1 MLVRRVVTSFMFLF
15 FVAAGTVAVSAQWRQ
30 LGTKEVDYRV
40 DHDTINVGL
49 LRGDF
54 RRVKLQV
61 RNAPIRIQR
70 MVITYR
76 NGQTQNV
83 QLRNLIRAGGETR
96 AINLSGNERVIRKV
110 DLWYQSAS
118 MGRRKARVTLLG
130 RD

>member
-1 MLVRRVVTSFMFLF
+1 MFLF

-30 LGTKEVDYRV
+30 LGSKEVDYRV
-40 DHDTINVGL
+40 DRDTITVGL

-61 RNAPIRIQR
+61 RNAPIRIQS
-70 MVITYR
+70 MVITFR
-76 NGQTQNV
+76 NGETQDV

-96 AINLSGNERVIRKV
+96 AINLTGKERVISKV
-110 DLWYQSAS
+110 DLVYQSAS